1 MGAALVTRVGDL
13 EIDQDV
19 EFQEREWVV
28 QRVAWV
34 VMLVIIV
41 AGLSGLFGAGPLS
54 AATAGES
61 DDPLAVEYQRFVRHD
76 GRTTVTV
83 RVGGGQSAEDQVEVW
98 VATDYLDG
106 FEIRG
111 VSPEPEEVRSEGGGL
126 IYEFAVGDPT
136 QRVEVTFS
144 LQPRR
149 MGRLTGEIGVPGG
162 QTVTFGQLSYP

>member
-1 MGAALVTRVGDL
+1 MNRVGDL
-13 EIDQDV
+13 EIDQDLA
-19 EFQEREWVV
+19 FQAREWRL
-28 QRVAWV
+28 QRVAWS
-34 VMLVIIV
+34 VMGLIIV
-41 AGLSGLFGAGPLS
+41 AAMLGLFGTGPLS
-54 AATAGES
+54 AATAGDAEGS
-61 DDPLAVEYQRFVRHD
+61 LAVEYQRFVRHD

-83 RVGGGQSAEDQVEVW
+83 LVGEGQAVGDQVEVW
-98 VATDYLDG
+98 VAADYLDG
-106 FEIRG
+106 FEVRG